1 MYQSYL
7 SAFQIGIIAGMRA
20 MTAPAVVSHKL
31 STTPTEFNADSP
43 LHFMTSPRTATV
55 FKVLAGGELI
65 GDKVPGS
72 PNRTSPPQLA
82 GRIVSGAVSGAA
94 LSEAKGLS
102 ATWGTVLGG
111 LGALA
116 GTFAFFHLRH
126 FLTHDKGLPDPV
138 VALAEDALTIALGL
152 ATVNAAVNPLPSAD

>member
-7 SAFQIGIIAGMRA
+7 SAFQIGIVAGMRA

-31 STTPTEFNADSP
+31 STTTTQLPADSP
-43 LHFMTSPRTATV
+43 LHFMTAPRTATV

-72 PNRTSPPQLA
+72 PDRTTPPQLA
-82 GRIVSGAVSGAA
+82 GRLVSGAMSGAA
-94 LSEAKGLS
+94 LSEAEGHS
-102 ATWGTVLGG
+102 VAWGAVIGG

-116 GTFAFFHLRH
+116 GTFAFFQLRH
-126 FLTHDKGLPDPV
+126 FLTHDKNLPDPV

-152 ATVNAAVNPLPSAD
+152 ATVDTALDPAF